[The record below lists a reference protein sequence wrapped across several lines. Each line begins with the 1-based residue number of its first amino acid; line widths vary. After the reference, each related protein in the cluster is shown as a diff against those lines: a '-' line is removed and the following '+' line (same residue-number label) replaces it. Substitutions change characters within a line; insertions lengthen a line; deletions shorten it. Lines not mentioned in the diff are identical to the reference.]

1 MQKRLLFIACLLLAI
16 GNKIVAANEADLITI
31 SDFSMY
37 PGDTKEVSVVLTNT
51 DTYVGFQFDLYLP
64 TGVTVESYNG
74 SSRIPDGTTLEMA
87 QQTNGGYR
95 FIAAGLGGNAI
106 TGNDGAVMTLTLK
119 SSESIASN
127 AYSAYLRNVKISKAD
142 GSGVVIAEQPF
153 TVTIAEWPK
162 VADVQFTQDGN
173 VVTLSTTTANAKIF
187 YTLSNNDNGE
197 QEYTAPLTMTGD
209 CTIEAYATRDGYLNS
224 DTTSFVFHAGG
235 VTCSNPVIARTEGT
249 NVVTATTTTEGAT
262 IYYTTD
268 GSEPS
273 EVSSVFPTN
282 GLTVSCNQ
290 TIKAIALRDSYYPSQ
305 VTTFEVDWF
314 QCEQPTFSWN
324 GDALTITSTTVGENN
339 SNAAIYYTM
348 IETSAA
354 GTVVP
359 DTMLYNGPITVTS
372 DVTITAIARLDG
384 FNDSQQATLVYPYTA
399 WKSLTDAISNAQ
411 TVYTQS
417 ANNSH
422 VSADQRSNLQT
433 LTTQAE
439 TLYAERIADV
449 DAINNM
455 TTQLTTTTS
464 DIEVLLEIKDAYAA
478 LSDGNTVMTF
488 YYDNQKDARGGMGVG
503 PFNGNSDQSWSD
515 ARESITTV
523 VFDDSFASYTT
534 LTSTAYWFYNCKNL
548 QVITG
553 LDKLN
558 TANVTN
564 MGAMFQNIEGLTS
577 LDLSNFNTA
586 NVTNMTGMFYGC
598 PNLTSL
604 DVSSFNTANVTNMN
618 YMFGGCSGLT
628 SLDLSSF
635 NTASVTNMNYMF
647 YKCSGLTSLDLSGFN
662 TANVTTM
669 NSMFLG
675 CSELNTIY
683 AGSEWSTEAVTN
695 GENMFNNCTSLVGG
709 RGTAYDADHTDH
721 AYARIDMAP
730 DAPGYFSDKNAPT
743 EYSIKVSVVGN
754 GTVTIDSITVASG
767 TDGQIIIP
775 AGGNLQMFLNPAAGS
790 KIESLMLDGE
800 NNNDSIVAATETA
813 AASYTLWKIYDE
825 HNIVVTFVSKDVEAY
840 AALSENNTK
849 LTFYYD
855 TMKEDR
861 SGMGVG
867 PFNGNSDQSWSD
879 ARESITTVVF
889 DDSFASYTT
898 LTSTAYWFYNCKNL
912 QVITGLD
919 KLNTA
924 NVTNMGA
931 MFQNIEGLTSLDLSN
946 FNTANVT
953 NMTGMFYGC
962 PNLTS
967 LDVSSF
973 NTANVTNMNYMF
985 GGCSGLT
992 SLDLS
997 SFNTASVTNM
1007 NYMFYKCSGLTSLDL
1022 SGFNTA
1028 NVTTMN
1034 SMFLGCSELNTIYAG
1049 SEWSTGAITNGE
1061 NMFNNCTSLVGGQGT
1076 AYDAD
1081 HTDYTYAHLDEGTQN
1096 PGYLTP
1102 MDGYGKVAKPTFTH
1116 EGNLVFVNSATE
1128 GATIRY
1134 TIDDEAPTDMTG
1146 IIYSDGISV
1155 TRNCTIRAIAVKE
1168 NFTPSEVAE
1177 YNVNWFKVEMPTIAW
1192 VGDQLIATTT
1202 TEGAVVQYTLTQSG
1216 VETPLDQGGESSP
1229 LKITVTQDA
1238 IITLYATKQDWT
1250 NSDTLVI
1257 DYLYTLWQRLVTAID
1272 DATNTAN
1279 RGENNQKVDPQ
1290 MVHQLREMIQDAQGM
1305 YSERTEER
1313 SRIEWMIDELSMMIA
1328 EINVQ
1333 MSSADFAYDGQTLTV
1348 SGNTTLTAAVETA
1361 GGKARVSKTITAIFW
1376 ESTQTIT
1383 GDSLK
1388 LMNITNPN
1396 LLLYVNTADQAPA
1409 DVQNVIVGDVAKLI
1423 VLTDADTLTN
1433 GNFNCPRP
1441 FVAQRIT
1448 YTRNFQQRTQTGV
1461 SRGWETLA
1469 LPFNVQVI
1477 YKEDGTELVPFAANS
1492 QDDRTRPF
1500 WLKNISGGELT
1511 DADAIEANKPYLLS
1525 LPNDPTVYPAD
1536 YCLSGNV
1543 RFISENVTVPETN
1556 PETNYLGE
1564 NDIALVP
1571 TFSLVPFATDVYAL
1585 NVGMERENH
1594 AEGSIFESGLRS
1606 VRPFECY
1613 SVHLNAS
1620 GPAPA
1625 FMSVADLMNGGL
1637 TDIDTVKRDYD
1648 SNDNDDWYT
1657 LDGRKLQTRPTTKG
1671 LYIHQGRKVVVK

>member
-1 MQKRLLFIACLLLAI
+1 MNKRLLFFAFLLLAI
-16 GNKIVAANEADLITI
+16 CNKIAAEDQITI
-31 SDFSMY
+31 DDFSVSA
-37 PGDTKEVSVVLTNT
+37 GGSKEVGVMLTNEES
-51 DTYVGFQFDLYLP
+51 YVGFQFDLYLP
-64 TGVTVESYNG
+64 EGIAVDTFSVDGA
-74 SSRIPDGTTLEMA
+74 RIPEGTTLQMA
-87 QQTNGGYR
+87 QQADGAYR
-95 FIAAGLGGNAI
+95 FIAFSQDRQPIMGNS
-106 TGNDGAVMTLTLK
+106 GAVMTITVKANDNLAVGDYTG
-119 SSESIASN
+119 
-127 AYSAYLRNVKISKAD
+127 YLRNVKISTDDA
-142 GSGVVIAEQPF
+142 SGVVIAEQSFAIEVKGDEPYAVLIVDSTSNPTGGDVEYDMILYYDNKRDSRGTTLDVGDVWGEWTNIATF
-153 TVTIAEWPK
+153 VKTVTFDSSFANYYPTSTALWFSGFSNMTTINGMENLRTDNVTDMNMMFLSCTSLESIDVSHFNTAQ
-162 VADVQFTQDGN
+162 VADMSSLFAECASLTELDLSSFQTSA
-173 VVTLSTTTANAKIF
+173 VTNMEWMF
-187 YTLSNNDNGE
+187 YTCSSLQKILVSNSWVIGDLTSSQEMFGE
-197 QEYTAPLTMTGD
+197 CSSLVGGMGTAYDAEYTDATYACIDLASSRPGYFTPKGGYVTKPTFSWSGDELSMTS
-209 CTIEAYATRDGYLNS
+209 E
-224 DTTSFVFHAGG
+224 
-235 VTCSNPVIARTEGT
+235 
-249 NVVTATTTTEGAT
+249 EGAT
-262 IYYTTD
+262 IMYAIVKSDEAT
-268 GSEPS
+268 GSGIEYN
-273 EVSSVFPTN
+273 V
-282 GLTVSCNQ
+282 
-290 TIKAIALRDSYYPSQ
+290 Y
-305 VTTFEVDWF
+305 VTPIPVLY
-314 QCEQPTFSWN
+314 
-324 GDALTITSTTVGENN
+324 DALIS
-339 SNAAIYYTM
+339 IYAVKDDKGQS
-348 IETSAA
+348 E
-354 GTVVP
+354 
-359 DTMLYNGPITVTS
+359 TVT
-372 DVTITAIARLDG
+372 
-384 FNDSQQATLVYPYTA
+384 FNYPYTS
-399 WKSLTDAISNAQ
+399 WKALADAISAANDVLAAAQGNENVTDEQRNELAAMITAAQNSYNAR
-411 TVYTQS
+411 TDSVAS
-417 ANNSH
+417 
-422 VSADQRSNLQT
+422 V
-433 LTTQAE
+433 
-439 TLYAERIADV
+439 
-449 DAINNM
+449 NNM
-455 TTQLTTTTS
+455 AGQLTIMS
-464 DIEVLLEIKDAYAA
+464 DSVLELVNAVDEPYAV
-478 LSDGNTVMTF
+478 LSDNNTVLTF
-488 YYDNQKDARGGMGVG
+488 YYDKKKEERSGMGVG
-503 PFNGNSDQSWSD
+503 PFSHYSQRPWQTSADAITTIVIDNSFAQCDTLTNIAWWFYELKNLTQINGMANLKTDHVTDMSHLFAVSWSLPSVD
-515 ARESITTV
+515 VSH
-523 VFDDSFASYTT
+523 FN
-534 LTSTAYWFYNCKNL
+534 TS
-548 QVITG
+548 
-553 LDKLN
+553 
-558 TANVTN
+558 NVTN
-564 MGAMFQNIEGLTS
+564 MEGMFTSCWALTN
-577 LDLSNFNTA
+577 LDVSNFNTEK
-586 NVTNMTGMFYGC
+586 VTNMAGMF
-598 PNLTSL
+598 NSL
-604 DVSSFNTANVTNMN
+604 
-618 YMFGGCSGLT
+618 SGIT
-628 SLDLSSF
+628 TLDISNF
-635 NTASVTNMNYMF
+635 NTASVTNMQGIFGSNQ
-647 YKCSGLTSLDLSGFN
+647 SLT
-662 TANVTTM
+662 
-669 NSMFLG
+669 
-675 CSELNTIY
+675 TI
-683 AGSEWSTEAVTN
+683 
-695 GENMFNNCTSLVGG
+695 F
-709 RGTAYDADHTDH
+709 
-721 AYARIDMAP
+721 
-730 DAPGYFSDKNAPT
+730 
-743 EYSIKVSVVGN
+743 VGN
-754 GTVTIDSITVASG
+754 G
-767 TDGQIIIP
+767 
-775 AGGNLQMFLNPAAGS
+775 
-790 KIESLMLDGE
+790 
-800 NNNDSIVAATETA
+800 
-813 AASYTLWKIYDE
+813 
-825 HNIVVTFVSKDVEAY
+825 
-840 AALSENNTK
+840 
-849 LTFYYD
+849 
-855 TMKEDR
+855 
-861 SGMGVG
+861 
-867 PFNGNSDQSWSD
+867 WS
-879 ARESITTVVF
+879 
-889 DDSFASYTT
+889 
-898 LTSTAYWFYNCKNL
+898 
-912 QVITGLD
+912 
-919 KLNTA
+919 
-924 NVTNMGA
+924 
-931 MFQNIEGLTSLDLSN
+931 
-946 FNTANVT
+946 
-953 NMTGMFYGC
+953 
-962 PNLTS
+962 
-967 LDVSSF
+967 
-973 NTANVTNMNYMF
+973 
-985 GGCSGLT
+985 
-992 SLDLS
+992 
-997 SFNTASVTNM
+997 TASVTENGG
-1007 NYMFYKCSGLTSLDL
+1007 S
-1022 SGFNTA
+1022 
-1028 NVTTMN
+1028 
-1034 SMFLGCSELNTIYAG
+1034 SMFSG
-1049 SEWSTGAITNGE
+1049 S
-1061 NMFNNCTSLVGGQGT
+1061 TSIMGGMGT
-1076 AYDAD
+1076 VYDANHVD
-1081 HTDYTYAHLDEGTQN
+1081 ADYAHIDGGTQN

-1102 MDGYGKVAKPTFTH
+1102 KNGYGMAANPTFTH